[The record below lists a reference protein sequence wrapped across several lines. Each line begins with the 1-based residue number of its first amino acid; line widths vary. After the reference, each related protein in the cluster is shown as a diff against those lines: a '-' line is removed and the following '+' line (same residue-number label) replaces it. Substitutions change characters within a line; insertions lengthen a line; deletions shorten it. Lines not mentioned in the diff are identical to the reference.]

1 LSLVDLH
8 THSTAS
14 DGTDSPTELVT
25 RARDVRLS
33 AVALTDHDT
42 VAGLAE
48 AQAAGVRLGIE
59 VVPGIEIAAALPGR
73 QAELHIL
80 GYFIDPASPAL
91 ERFKGLLVA
100 IRHERNEKLLARL
113 AELGVPIDRKE
124 LAEIAP
130 GIVTRAHIADLM
142 VRHGTVANNK
152 EAFSRFLGL
161 GGLAYTEKGKM
172 SFAQAFD
179 VIHDAGGLVAIAHPV
194 HLKAESDIELEILVG
209 RLVDCG
215 ADAIEAFHSDHSP
228 ATVRKVQ
235 RLALRFDLC
244 VTGGSDYHGMHRT
257 ARPLGSQRVD
267 SSFLDRLKDRWNA
280 HRAKAKGTTT
290 K

>member
-1 LSLVDLH
+1 MSLVDLH

-25 RARDVRLS
+25 RARDVKLS

-48 AQAAGVRLGIE
+48 ATAAGARLGVE
-59 VVPGIEIAAALPGR
+59 VIPGIEIAAALPGR

-80 GYFIDPASPAL
+80 GYFLDPASVAL
-91 ERFKGLLVA
+91 ERFNQLLMG

-124 LAEIAP
+124 LAELAP
-130 GIVTRAHIADLM
+130 GIVTRAHFADLM
-142 VRHGTVANNK
+142 VRHGQVANNR
-152 EAFSRFLGL
+152 EAFTRFLGL
-161 GGLAYTEKGKM
+161 GGLAYTEKGRL
-172 SFAQAFD
+172 SFPQAFD
-179 VIHDAGGLVAIAHPV
+179 VIHGAGGLVAIAHPV
-194 HLKAESDIELEILVG
+194 HLRADSDVELEILVG

-228 ATVRKVQ
+228 TMVRKVQ
-235 RLALRFDLC
+235 RLAKRFDLC
-244 VTGGSDYHGMHRT
+244 VTGGSDYHGMKRT

-267 SSFLDRLKDRWNA
+267 SSFLDQLKERWNA
-280 HRAKAKGTTT
+280 RRAKAAGTST